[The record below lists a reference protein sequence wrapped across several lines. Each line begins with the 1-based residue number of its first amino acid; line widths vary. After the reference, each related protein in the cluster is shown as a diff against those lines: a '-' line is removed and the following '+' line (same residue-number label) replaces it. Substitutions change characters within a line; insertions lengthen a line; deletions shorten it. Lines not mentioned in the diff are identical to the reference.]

1 MLAFKDHDN
10 CWLPCMMS
18 FDESNTT
25 LGLSPSFYFWPRPG
39 LAFWEA
45 CSHRFLT
52 WTHVALLMRLLIFCV
67 SILPSL
73 SGAWILDLHNKKKVK
88 KGQRNCSILIFRYG
102 YCRKLSDY
110 SHRQSM
116 HRRLGTAHEGSKP
129 TISLGGR
136 LALPIEHR
144 KGGFGKHVGA
154 KVRPETQKGSILL
167 LGECNFLCHWCIN
180 VDTNYSSSDWI
191 PLWFPYKKSVKP
203 AMNLGFYIQAHIA
216 L

>member
-1 MLAFKDHDN
+1 MY
-10 CWLPCMMS
+10 
-18 FDESNTT
+18 DE
-25 LGLSPSFYFWPRPG
+25 FWWIQHNIRAVPFI
-39 LAFWEA
+39 L
-45 CSHRFLT
+45 FLT
-52 WTHVALLMRLLIFCV
+52 PAWAGFLGSLFPPVFDMNTCCTTDETFDFLCLY
-67 SILPSL
+67 SSL

-129 TISLGGR
+129 TISPGGR